1 MGYSPWGHEES
12 DMTEQHT
19 LTFTSSRQKLRS
31 WGKCRLEDSVE
42 DWGGDRSVQ
51 CFKLESGEQATVNIS
66 TTINAARKLMIE
78 GDQGWL

>member
-1 MGYSPWGHEES
+1 MGYSPWGRKES

-19 LTFTSSRQKLRS
+19 LTFTSSRQKLRN

-51 CFKLESGEQATVNIS
+51 SFKLESGEQATVNI
-66 TTINAARKLMIE
+66 
-78 GDQGWL
+78 